1 MSSRREVAKT
11 ARRVL
16 DLKYLAT
23 FRSSAALKPAAVEP
37 EASHQAPSEAQPAP
51 FIVTPKLETKADEEW
66 PHYLFA
72 TSVTPQPC
80 FDKSN
85 RPVEGAD
92 LEADERVMLVVGSG
106 LCRTTRV
113 ATTGELITARVD
125 LTKFKDFQTVP

>member
-1 MSSRREVAKT
+1 MSTRREAGRT

-23 FRSSAALKPAAVEP
+23 FRSSVQRPVEQ
-37 EASHQAPSEAQPAP
+37 SQPSPPP
-51 FIVTPKLETKADEEW
+51 FIVTPQLASQPTPQLETKADDEW

-72 TSVTPQPC
+72 TSVAPQPC

-85 RPVEGAD
+85 QPVEGAD

-113 ATTGELITARVD
+113 ATSGELITARVD
-125 LTKFKDFQTVP
+125 LTKFKDFQPLP

>member
-1 MSSRREVAKT
+1 M
-11 ARRVL
+11 
-16 DLKYLAT
+16 
-23 FRSSAALKPAAVEP
+23 
-37 EASHQAPSEAQPAP
+37 PS
-51 FIVTPKLETKADEEW
+51 IVTPKLKTPADDEW

-80 FDKSN
+80 FDKSD
-85 RPVEGAD
+85 RAVEGAD